1 MKRENWRDYVTPPR
15 ETLDLEELDHFESSL
30 LMNRGVCANDRRR
43 RHRHHRYR
51 QVRPPR
57 VSRDEVKESL
67 TVYREEDAVIE
78 DETALKEAML
88 RK

>member
-1 MKRENWRDYVTPPR
+1 MLR
-15 ETLDLEELDHFESSL
+15 ETLDLEELDRFKSSL
-30 LMNRGVCANDRRR
+30 LVNRGVCADDRR

-57 VSRDEVKESL
+57 ISGDEVKESL
-67 TVYREEDAVIE
+67 TVYREDALIE
-78 DETALKEAML
+78 DEMALKEAML